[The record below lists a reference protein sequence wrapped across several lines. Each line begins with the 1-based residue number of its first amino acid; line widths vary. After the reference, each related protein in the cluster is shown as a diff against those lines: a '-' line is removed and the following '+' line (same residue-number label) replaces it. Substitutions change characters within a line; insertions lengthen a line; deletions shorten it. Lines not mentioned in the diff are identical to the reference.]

1 MSGLIGLNRLLWPIR
16 YKPLPDE
23 LLSCW
28 LIRLA
33 HGHGLKVQTF
43 CNLLFGNRRQVW
55 NRDVDRLGPSWLIEE
70 LSRRTGTP
78 MATAERTC
86 LRTLEGRLFPQFK
99 QSGTLP
105 WVLAIGMYHRKRSS
119 YGQQFCPL
127 CLAEDEVPYY
137 RRAWRLAFMT
147 VCPLHE
153 VMLHD
158 RCPQCESPLN
168 FHRAEMGRG
177 VLNDSLEMTM
187 CHACGM
193 DLRQSQVH
201 SVLTYLP
208 ELRDWV
214 LTMAREGIDAQDLD
228 DWSVMHHLA
237 RLLMS
242 ETPFLSLHQHLCR
255 QVGAP
260 VPPIP
265 LGRISISSRELQVRH
280 HLVQLIGYLMLD
292 LTGRLDEA
300 WRSRAIRYNHMLKDF
315 RSPPTKY
322 ERVVSR
328 FMNWRD
334 RLQPGPITSRLDHK

>member
-1 MSGLIGLNRLLWPIR
+1 MLGLVGLNQLLWPIR

-43 CNLLFGNRRQVW
+43 SNLLFGHRRQVW

-70 LSRRTGTP
+70 LSNRTGTP
-78 MATAERTC
+78 LTVAEATC
-86 LRTLEGRLFPQFK
+86 LRTLEGQLFQHFK
-99 QSGTLP
+99 LSGALP
-105 WVLAIGMYHRKRSS
+105 WVLAMGMYHRKRSA

-127 CLAEDEVPYY
+127 CLGADEVPYF

-147 VCPLHE
+147 VCPNHQ

-158 RCPQCESPLN
+158 RCPQCGSPLS

-177 VLNDSLEMTM
+177 GLDDALEMTM
-187 CHACGM
+187 CHECSM
-193 DLRQSQVH
+193 DLRQSPVRPVQ
-201 SVLTYLP
+201 TYVP
-208 ELRDWV
+208 EIHEWLLALV
-214 LTMAREGIDAQDLD
+214 AAGLQEQDLD
-228 DWSVMHHLA
+228 DWNVMHHLA
-237 RLLMS
+237 RLMMS
-242 ETPFLSLHQHLCR
+242 EIPHLSLHQHLCR

-260 VPPIP
+260 EWPMPQ
-265 LGRISISSRELQVRH
+265 GRISIESCELDFRH
-280 HLVQLIGYLMLD
+280 HLMQLIGYLMLD
-292 LTGRLDEA
+292 PEDRLDTA

-315 RSPPTKY
+315 KNAPAGY
-322 ERVVSR
+322 ERMVSR

-334 RLQPGPITSRLDHK
+334 RL

>member
-1 MSGLIGLNRLLWPIR
+1 MSGLVGLNRQLWPIR
-16 YKPLPDE
+16 YKPQPDE

-43 CNLLFGNRRQVW
+43 SNLLFGHRRQVW

-70 LSRRTGTP
+70 LSHRTGTP
-78 MATAERTC
+78 LLVAEGTC
-86 LRTLEGRLFPQFK
+86 LRTLEGQLFTQFK
-99 QSGTLP
+99 LSGALP
-105 WVLAIGMYHRKRSS
+105 WVLTMGIYHRKRSA
-119 YGQQFCPL
+119 YGQQVCPL
-127 CLAEDEVPYY
+127 CLDGDEVPYY

-147 VCPLHE
+147 ICPTHQ

-158 RCPQCESPLN
+158 RCPQCESPLS

-177 VLNDSLEMTM
+177 GVDDALEMTM

-193 DLRQSQVH
+193 DLRQSPVRPVQ
-201 SVLTYLP
+201 TYLP
-208 ELRDWV
+208 EIQEWL
-214 LTMAREGIDAQDLD
+214 LAIAAEGVESQDLD

-237 RLLMS
+237 RLMMS
-242 ETPFLSLHQHLCR
+242 EIPNLSLHQHLCQ

-260 VPPIP
+260 ELQFP
-265 LGRISISSRELQVRH
+265 GARISIESCELELRH
-280 HLVQLIGYLMLD
+280 HMMQLIGYLMLD
-292 LTGRLDEA
+292 LKGRLDDA

-315 RSPPTKY
+315 RNAPASY
-322 ERVVSR
+322 ERVVSQ

-334 RLQPGPITSRLDHK
+334 RL